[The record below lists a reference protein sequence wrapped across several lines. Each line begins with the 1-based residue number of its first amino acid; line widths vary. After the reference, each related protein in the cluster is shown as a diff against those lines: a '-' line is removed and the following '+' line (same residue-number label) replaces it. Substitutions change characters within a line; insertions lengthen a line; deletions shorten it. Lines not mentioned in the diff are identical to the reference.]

1 MLPDDRARLTHIE
14 EAIVAAMKF
23 IDGRSRSELGT
34 DLMLQFALVQAVQSL
49 ARQRGM
55 SAPARWQSHR
65 ISLAGYRRHAQSA
78 HPLIH
83 AYFDINLDI
92 LWTTVT
98 EALPEL
104 LPQITRLRERLE
116 G

>member
-1 MLPDDRARLTHIE
+1 LLPDDRARLTHIE
-14 EAIVAAMKF
+14 EAIVAAMEF
-23 IDGRSRSELGT
+23 TESRSRSELGT
-34 DLMLQFALVQAVQSL
+34 DLMLQFALVQAVQIVGEA
-49 ARQRGM
+49 ARNVSAGTMAIAPDIPWPVIVGM
-55 SAPARWQSHR
+55 RNR
-65 ISLAGYRRHAQSA
+65 LV
-78 HPLIH
+78 H